1 MIPPPHYLYTTKQLK
16 CSKVSQYYYS
26 ECSEI
31 IQNYYEIIQNYYSEY
46 LEITKLKNYT
56 ELLLRIFRTYS
67 ELWDHEICPKS
78 SFVVFSPQASNNSE
92 ETMYAKPNLLTTLPW
107 SIQNL
112 RSSLLD
118 AQVNNKQRRNNVF

>member
-1 MIPPPHYLYTTKQLK
+1 MISPLHYLYTTKQLK
-16 CSKVSQYYYS
+16 CSKVSQCYYS

-67 ELWDHEICPKS
+67 EL
-78 SFVVFSPQASNNSE
+78 
-92 ETMYAKPNLLTTLPW
+92 
-107 SIQNL
+107 
-112 RSSLLD
+112 
-118 AQVNNKQRRNNVF
+118 

>member
-1 MIPPPHYLYTTKQLK
+1 MISPPHYLYTTKQLK

-31 IQNYYEIIQNYYSEY
+31 IQNYYKIIQNYYSEY

-78 SFVVFSPQASNNSE
+78 SFIVFLFLKQA
-92 ETMYAKPNLLTTLPW
+92 TTAKKQCMLNLIYLQLYPDLSKNFGPSVLAVRCSSKQQTT
-107 SIQNL
+107 
-112 RSSLLD
+112 
-118 AQVNNKQRRNNVF
+118 